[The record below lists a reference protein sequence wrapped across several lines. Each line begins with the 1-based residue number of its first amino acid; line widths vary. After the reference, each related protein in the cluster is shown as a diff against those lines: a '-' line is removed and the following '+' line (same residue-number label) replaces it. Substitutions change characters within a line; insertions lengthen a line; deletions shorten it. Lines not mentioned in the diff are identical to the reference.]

1 MASAAHL
8 LGSAR
13 RYRCVSGRALARAAN
28 ASQPG
33 VVDVERGR
41 TDATTGRLDKLLR
54 PLGYS
59 LTVLP
64 TRRGTVAD
72 AAEQV
77 RAFTDEGRP
86 DAALRV
92 VWQLAAD
99 LSTPDLA
106 LRVALCIA
114 PPASTGSPRLDALL
128 AAVADHALTAL
139 PRPSW
144 LDESWRTLAEPWDV
158 EPVPA
163 LRAAARAATPARI
176 AIHGVFL
183 DAAELVN
190 A

>member
-1 MASAAHL
+1 MANAAQL

-13 RYRCVSGRALARAAN
+13 RYRGVSGRALARSAK

-33 VVDVERGR
+33 LGDIEHGR
-41 TDATTGRLDKLLR
+41 ADATTERLDKFLR
-54 PLGYS
+54 QLGYS
-59 LTVLP
+59 LTALP

-77 RAFTDEGRP
+77 RVFSQAERP

-106 LRVALCIA
+106 LRVALCVA
-114 PPASTGSPRLDALL
+114 PPASTGSARLDALL
-128 AAVADHALTAL
+128 AAVAEHALAGL
-139 PRPSW
+139 PRPAW
-144 LDESWRTLAEPWDV
+144 LDEPWRTLSDAWDV

-163 LRAAARAATPARI
+163 LRDAARAATPPEI
-176 AIHGVFL
+176 AQHGVFL

-190 A
+190 V

>member
-1 MASAAHL
+1 MANAAFL

-13 RYRCVSGRALARAAN
+13 RYRGVSGRALARSAH

-33 VVDVERGR
+33 VTDVEHGR

-59 LTVLP
+59 LAVLP
-64 TRRGTVAD
+64 TRLGTVAD

-77 RAFTDEGRP
+77 RSFTEDDRP

-114 PPASTGSPRLDALL
+114 PPASTGSSRFDALL
-128 AAVADHALTAL
+128 AAVADHALTGL
-139 PRPSW
+139 PRPTW
-144 LDESWRTLAEPWDV
+144 LDEPWRTLAEPWDV

-163 LRAAARAATPARI
+163 LRAAARAATPPEIAR
-176 AIHGVFL
+176 HGVFL
-183 DAAELVN
+183 DAAELIN
-190 A
+190 I

>member
-1 MASAAHL
+1 MSNAAYL

-13 RYRCVSGRALARAAN
+13 RYRGVSGRALARSAH

-33 VVDVERGR
+33 INDVEHGR
-41 TDATTGRLDKLLR
+41 TDATTSRLDKLLR
-54 PLGYS
+54 QLGYS
-59 LTVLP
+59 LTALP
-64 TRRGTVAD
+64 TRLGTVAD

-77 RAFTDEGRP
+77 RAFTADERP
-86 DAALRV
+86 DTALRI

-128 AAVADHALTAL
+128 AAVADHALTGL
-139 PRPSW
+139 PRPTW
-144 LDESWRTLAEPWDV
+144 LDESWRTLADPWDV

-163 LRAAARAATPARI
+163 LRAAARTATPRRI
-176 AIHGVFL
+176 AQHGVFL
-183 DAAELVN
+183 DPAELVN
-190 A
+190 V

>member
-1 MASAAHL
+1 MAGAASL
-8 LGSAR
+8 LSSAR
-13 RYRCVSGRALARAAN
+13 RYRGMSGRALARAAQ

-33 VVDVERGR
+33 VTDVEHGR
-41 TDATTGRLDKLLR
+41 SDATTARLDRLLR

-59 LTVLP
+59 LTALP
-64 TRRGTVAD
+64 TRLGTVAD

-77 RAFTDEGRP
+77 RAFSNDGRP

-106 LRVALCIA
+106 LRVGLCIA

-128 AAVADHALTAL
+128 AAVADHALSDL
-139 PRPSW
+139 PRPTW
-144 LDESWRTLAEPWDV
+144 LDEPWRTLTDPWDV

-163 LRAAARAATPARI
+163 LRAAARAATPQRI
-176 AIHGVFL
+176 ADHGVFL